1 IGKLDEDA
9 LFYLRA
15 RGISEKKAK
24 ALLLHAFASDI
35 LVQIEN
41 EVIKHHVETI
51 ISQRLSFEA

>member
-1 IGKLDEDA
+1 
-9 LFYLRA
+9 
-15 RGISEKKAK
+15 
-24 ALLLHAFASDI
+24 LLLHAFASDI